1 VNHWPMSVPEVAEEV
16 EEAEEAEMAEVQR
29 CGAEVQLQLQLQGC
43 RGAEVQIQ
51 PPNYNVNWGV
61 DS

>member
-1 VNHWPMSVPEVAEEV
+1 MPEVAEEV

-43 RGAEVQIQ
+43 RGADPTFQLQCEL
-51 PPNYNVNWGV
+51 GC
-61 DS
+61 